1 MNSES
6 IPERE
11 YVLAACPFCGAT
23 ENVKLLPAAAVLDNP
38 DLLSEFG
45 VICSARLE
53 GCGSSSGIRPTKE
66 EAAALWNT
74 RSSN

>member
-6 IPERE
+6 ISESE
-11 YVLAACPFCGAT
+11 YGLDACPFCGT
-23 ENVKLLPAAAVLDNP
+23 TDNLKLLPAAAILDNP

-53 GCGSSSGIRPTKE
+53 GCGSSSGIRATKE
-66 EAAALWNT
+66 EAAKLWNT
-74 RSSN
+74 RVFN